1 MLNSTRDSSEW
12 RFMAASLARA
22 GVNPVHPCWV
32 TPPPPPRS
40 DHRPMTA
47 YEISVKGHVSDALL
61 ADLDGLEAHERPA
74 MTVLRSDIEGAAAL
88 RELLDRLSD
97 RGLELIDVRQVE
109 PGG

>member
-1 MLNSTRDSSEW
+1 
-12 RFMAASLARA
+12 
-22 GVNPVHPCWV
+22 
-32 TPPPPPRS
+32 
-40 DHRPMTA
+40 MTA

-74 MTVLRSDIEGAAAL
+74 VTVLRSDVEGAAAL